1 MEQFQHQYEN
11 VERRVISRM
20 DATIRFNYQIISE
33 EMSLKDPYDP
43 HFVLPRYFLLLT
55 ELDQFDQALHNEL
68 KQLSQKDQQ
77 IAKILSLF
85 NQKLNLI
92 TGTMYDSIVQSML
105 PVPEQINLS
114 EAGLSFF
121 TEQPIS
127 KGSYIHVTLS
137 HPENYFHIAAIAQV
151 VYSKY
156 ESEHSYCIGCYFI
169 SLHPHDREKISE
181 TLEGYI
187 AAHR

>member
-1 MEQFQHQYEN
+1 MEQLQHKYEQI
-11 VERRVISRM
+11 ERRVMSRM
-20 DATIRFNYQIISE
+20 DADLRFNYQIISE

-43 HFVLPRYFLLLT
+43 HFVLPRYFLLLA
-55 ELDQFDQALHNEL
+55 ELDQFDQVLINEL
-68 KQLSQKDQQ
+68 KQLNEKDQK

-121 TEQPIS
+121 TENSIA
-127 KGSYIHVTLS
+127 KDSYIHVTLS
-137 HPENYFHIAAIAQV
+137 HPDNFFHLAAIAQV
-151 VYSKY
+151 VYAKFD
-156 ESEHSYCIGCYFI
+156 EEHGYRIGCYFI
-169 SLHPHDREKISE
+169 SLHPHDREKIAE
-181 TLEGYI
+181 CLESYI
-187 AAHR
+187 AANP